1 MADHVGSGW
10 VMILGHPVEKRTV
23 KLISLVSLVCV
34 CGAAGLYYISD
45 QYADEAKALELLAA
59 NELSQSKSVKAIGR
73 FGEIPIR
80 HTTAVDIDLAAEEL
94 SQAEPVKVF
103 DPLRELLIKHI
114 AAVGYADL
122 PAFLIRGEYHQQ
134 GLAELPFMLM
144 VRAPGL
150 YRQSLELGVR
160 KIDSGYAQ
168 GAIWSNA
175 QQILPTV
182 GDSRLARENRLFL
195 LLQLSIPALAWL
207 DLKQPLQE
215 HFDLLPA
222 TVWQQQPV
230 AVIRNRSHEAPI
242 LHYIDL
248 DTALEVGR
256 SATVSAADGSEHLLE
271 LIFAAPN
278 AEQPIAFPSGYE
290 CRLDGNKVN
299 SVTFSKYEFDKWLP
313 DVLFEPKQD
322 PALLK

>member
-1 MADHVGSGW
+1 
-10 VMILGHPVEKRTV
+10 MILGQPVEKRTIR
-23 KLISLVSLVCV
+23 LFWIASLVCL
-34 CGAAGLYYISD
+34 CGAAAGLYYIFD
-45 QYADEAKALELLAA
+45 MDADEVEALELLA
-59 NELSQSKSVKAIGR
+59 
-73 FGEIPIR
+73 
-80 HTTAVDIDLAAEEL
+80 TEEL
-94 SQAEPVKVF
+94 SLVEPVTAIG
-103 DPLRELLIKHI
+103 PLNKLLIRHI
-114 AAVGYADL
+114 TAVGYDEL

-144 VRAPGL
+144 GRAPGL
-150 YRQSLELGVR
+150 YRQTLELGGR

-175 QQILPTV
+175 QQILPTE
-182 GDSRLARENRLFL
+182 GESQIAQENRLFL

-207 DLKQPLQE
+207 DLNQPLE
-215 HFDLLPA
+215 ERYDLLPDEL
-222 TVWQQQPV
+222 WQQRPV
-230 AVIRNRSHEAPI
+230 AVIRNRSNQAPI

-248 DTALEVGR
+248 ETALEVRR

-271 LIFAAPN
+271 LIFAEPA
-278 AEQPIAFPSGYE
+278 AELPFAFPSGYE

-322 PALLK
+322 PTLLK

>member
-1 MADHVGSGW
+1 
-10 VMILGHPVEKRTV
+10 MILGHPVEKRTV

-73 FGEIPIR
+73 FGEIPSR

-94 SQAEPVKVF
+94 SQTEPVKVF

-144 VRAPGL
+144 GRAPGL

-222 TVWQQQPV
+222 TVWQQRPV

-271 LIFAAPN
+271 LIFAAPA

-322 PALLK
+322 AAQLK